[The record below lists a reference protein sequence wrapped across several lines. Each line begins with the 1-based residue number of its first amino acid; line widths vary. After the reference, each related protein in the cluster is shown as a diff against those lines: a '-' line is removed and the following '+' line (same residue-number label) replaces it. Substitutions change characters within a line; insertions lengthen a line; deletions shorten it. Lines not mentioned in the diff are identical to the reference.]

1 MKGMQQ
7 NYGFSND
14 FSTEFQYCFP
24 QNSGAWYQ
32 SAPME
37 LDTRLIAAENGS
49 QQRNFRPENLSN
61 TIISRIGSQASA
73 FYATEFLMGLPQFGF
88 QENNSIPCSQQFK
101 NSYRKIPDF
110 QSDNGLLSVPRTQ
123 TSNEVYTR
131 PEGLFENQFIDLSEK
146 EHILYLKN
154 RLLGDLDD
162 SCVGTPSAPFD
173 ANQDLCEPQ
182 NLYASHTAHV
192 NEFGLN
198 TSYASSGAVSS
209 SKKRIRW
216 SPDLHGRFVN
226 CVNQLGGPEKATP
239 KAILNLMDTEGLTI
253 FHVKS
258 HLQKYRNA
266 KYIQEYVEEKSEKKT
281 STSNESLVDVQTG
294 MQLKEA
300 LQQQLNFQRHLYEQL
315 ETQRNLQIRIEE
327 QTKQLKKLFEQQQ
340 KTRKSSV
347 DPSYPD
353 SKYPENISTTLE
365 DISFPSKVV

>member
-7 NYGFSND
+7 NYYGFSSD
-14 FSTEFQYCFP
+14 FSTPFQCYVP
-24 QNSGAWYQ
+24 QNSGVWHQ

-37 LDTRLIAAENGS
+37 LDARLLAAENSS
-49 QQRNFRPENLSN
+49 QQRNFGPENSSN
-61 TIISRIGSQASA
+61 TMISRIGTEASA
-73 FYATEFLMGLPQFGF
+73 FYATEFLMGLPRFGF

-101 NSYRKIPDF
+101 NTYRTVPDF

-123 TSNEVYTR
+123 ASNGVYTR
-131 PEGLFENQFIDLSEK
+131 LEGLHENQFSDLTER
-146 EHILYLKN
+146 EQILHLKN

-162 SCVGTPSAPFD
+162 SCRGIPSAPFD
-173 ANQDLCEPQ
+173 ANRDLCEPQ
-182 NLYASHTAHV
+182 NLYASHSAHV
-192 NEFGLN
+192 NEFGLS
-198 TSYASSGAVSS
+198 TSSASSGAVSC

-216 SPDLHGRFVN
+216 SPDLHDRFVK

-266 KYIQEYVEEKSEKKT
+266 KYIQESVEEKSEKKT
-281 STSNESLVDVQTG
+281 STSDETLVDIKTG
-294 MQLKEA
+294 MQIKEA
-300 LQQQLNFQRHLYEQL
+300 LQQQLDFQRHLYEQL
-315 ETQRNLQIRIEE
+315 EIRIEE

-340 KTRKSSV
+340 KTAKSLV

-353 SKYPENISTTLE
+353 SKCPDNISTTFE
-365 DISFPSKVV
+365 DHELVSHPKQSS

>member
-7 NYGFSND
+7 KYGFSSD
-14 FSTEFQYCFP
+14 FSTEFQYHFP
-24 QNSGAWYQ
+24 QNSGAWHQ

-49 QQRNFRPENLSN
+49 QQRNFRHENSSN
-61 TIISRIGSQASA
+61 TIFSGIGSQASA

-88 QENNSIPCSQQFK
+88 QENNPIPCSQQFK
-101 NSYRKIPDF
+101 NSYRKLPNF
-110 QSDNGLLSVPRTQ
+110 QDNNGLLPVPRTQ
-123 TSNEVYTR
+123 TSNGVYTR
-131 PEGLFENQFIDLSEK
+131 PEGLFENLFTDLSEK

-154 RLLGDLDD
+154 SLLGDLDD
-162 SCVGTPSAPFD
+162 SCRGTPSAPFD

-182 NLYASHTAHV
+182 NLYASHSTHV
-192 NEFGLN
+192 NEFGLS
-198 TSYASSGAVSS
+198 TISASSGAVSS

-216 SPDLHGRFVN
+216 SPDLHDGFVK

-266 KYIQEYVEEKSEKKT
+266 KHIQESVEEKSGKKT
-281 STSNESLVDVQTG
+281 SSSDESLVDIKTG

-300 LQQQLNFQRHLYEQL
+300 LQQQLDFQRHLYEQL

-340 KTRKSSV
+340 KTA
-347 DPSYPD
+347 
-353 SKYPENISTTLE
+353 N
-365 DISFPSKVV
+365 